1 MCTATAMLLAGLAL
15 ATGPGPRVIA
25 HDLERTRVVVTFA
38 SDGTFQ
44 VDVVNNPDWL
54 LERLDPFSGQP
65 LSGRLDPGPRDRRL
79 AELEETFARWVWVY
93 FGDER
98 LELAAEYIPPPRG
111 PIDPNRPPWRIALV
125 FAFGL
130 LHGMGFAGVL
140 SDLGLP
146 RSERLTGLVSF
157 NLGVE
162 GGQLAVIALAFGA
175 IGWLRH
181 KEWYRR
187 RTVWP
192 LSLFIAAVGLYWT
205 VTRVAGV

>member
-1 MCTATAMLLAGLAL
+1 MLLAGLAL

-54 LERLDPFSGQP
+54 LERLEPFSGQP

-111 PIDPNRPPWRIALV
+111 PIDPNRPPLARMRLRGTVPEGAA
-125 FAFGL
+125 AF
-130 LHGMGFAGVL
+130 HWAY
-140 SDLGLP
+140 
-146 RSERLTGLVSF
+146 GLVIDPYP
-157 NLGVE
+157 LLLTRGDGRIVTHWVE
-162 GGQLAVIALAFGA
+162 GELESDRFD
-175 IGWLRH
+175 
-181 KEWYRR
+181 
-187 RTVWP
+187 
-192 LSLFIAAVGLYWT
+192 IAALTPPTTWRSSASPSATACSSSVPAT
-205 VTRVAGV
+205 